1 MEVWLF
7 WVDYDGS
14 ANSPC
19 LCLGFP
25 PILSCIYIEENGMG
39 MAEGASPQE
48 HAQALASCLDFW
60 SKIFHKF
67 AIPDSCW
74 FCRVK
79 DVGWS
84 HSGASYFCLKAD
96 RPMIHFPPTPSM
108 CERSYCCVC
117 AAGWD
122 LCIGATCI
130 QFVTF
135 CPNRLVD
142 IGNEDHTERDRA
154 ALYLFLILL
163 RMHSDADLNKSS
175 LTHSFKSLVLRSI
188 LTQYL

>member
-1 MEVWLF
+1 MTGVQTAHAF
-7 WVDYDGS
+7 V
-14 ANSPC
+14 
-19 LCLGFP
+19 LGFP
-25 PILSCIYIEENGMG
+25 PYFPVYTLKK
-39 MAEGASPQE
+39 MAWAWLKVPLPKSMPKPSPP
-48 HAQALASCLDFW
+48 AW
-60 SKIFHKF
+60 IFEAKYF
-67 AIPDSCW
+67 TSLLFRIPAW